1 MSGKLG
7 MESQDGVP
15 AELWDELDRMYLRIV
30 GDSAKACWRGKS
42 GREKK
47 LALMLAVDALH
58 FMATSLQLEYLA
70 LHGASVDAV
79 HFKDFEHFER
89 TVAKFTKMGAKK
101 RLPVPGF
108 TQWTAAT
115 EKLRN
120 FGQVVDGYDQKETMQ
135 VYDDRNKRE
144 VENILVDTALFN
156 RYQSCLV
163 PLQLWKCGEKKSEQ
177 NMQEPNM
184 EEKTN
189 FIAETFK
196 LYDDLIQLINKVRNY
211 Y

>member
-42 GREKK
+42 GREKM

-58 FMATSLQLEYLA
+58 FMVTSLQLEYLA
-70 LHGASVDAV
+70 LHGASLDAA
-79 HFKDFEHFER
+79 HFKDVEHFER
-89 TVAKFTKMGAKK
+89 TVAQFTKMGARK
-101 RLPVPGF
+101 RLPLVDPE
-108 TQWTAAT
+108 WTAAI

-177 NMQEPNM
+177 NIQEPNM

-196 LYDDLIQLINKVRNY
+196 LYDDLIQLINNVLNHY
-211 Y
+211 